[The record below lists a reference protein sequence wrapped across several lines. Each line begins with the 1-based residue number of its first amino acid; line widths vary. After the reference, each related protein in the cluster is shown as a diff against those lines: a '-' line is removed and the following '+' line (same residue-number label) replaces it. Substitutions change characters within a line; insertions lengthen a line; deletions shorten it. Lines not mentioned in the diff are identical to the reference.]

1 MILNF
6 DANERLT
13 FTSPIHRRSLLK
25 FVIAAEISRKHTF
38 RLARAGI
45 LCI

>member
-1 MILNF
+1 MILHF

-25 FVIAAEISRKHTF
+25 FVIAAQIPRKYAF